1 MSAEETGTRFAFYSS
16 LVLYP
21 CSHLHLTTIQLTLRE
36 IWMVRTYKYTD
47 VDRPWIKAELFEP
60 LCWPKG
66 FLREVTKAVVFV
78 VALLQMIS
86 EDVIFEVT
94 GKFRRPVTVPEWK
107 FIPSSHT
114 IERKAKWSLQNQ
126 FGLHWIHFVPNVA
139 VMVDRWLSPLLCT
152 CVFLLHKRTPHFLQV
167 YKLRY
172 VSSLTRIR
180 AGVAV
185 ISGSLY
191 GDFRIFSK
199 EGSGISRLLCDI
211 RKSYSSSNFLGYYD
225 TADDGNYRICDHHIL
240 QRFN

>member
-1 MSAEETGTRFAFYSS
+1 
-16 LVLYP
+16 
-21 CSHLHLTTIQLTLRE
+21 
-36 IWMVRTYKYTD
+36 
-47 VDRPWIKAELFEP
+47 
-60 LCWPKG
+60 
-66 FLREVTKAVVFV
+66 
-78 VALLQMIS
+78 MIS

-107 FIPSSHT
+107 FIPSSQT
-114 IERKAKWSLQNQ
+114 IEREAKWSLQNQ

-167 YKLRY
+167 FKLRY

-211 RKSYSSSNFLGYYD
+211 RKSYSSSNFLVYYD